1 MKNSNYEFNKIYF
14 LNYLLL
20 IFIGCINSLSD
31 ITLLKLGTKNKLIKF
46 KENISIYKLKTNY
59 LNLNISINNFI
70 NITRSKISEQFNPET
85 LLMKNCSNSN
95 NTFCFCKLL
104 YI

>member
-14 LNYLLL
+14 LNYLII
-20 IFIGCINSLSD
+20 IFIGYINSLSD
-31 ITLLKLGTKNKLIKF
+31 ITLLKLGIKNKLIKF

-70 NITRSKISEQFNPET
+70 NITRSKISEQFNQET
-85 LLMKNCSNSN
+85 LLMKNCSISN
-95 NTFCFCKLL
+95 NTFCICKLL

>member
-14 LNYLLL
+14 LNYLII
-20 IFIGCINSLSD
+20 IFIGYINSLSD
-31 ITLLKLGTKNKLIKF
+31 ITLLKLGIKNKLIKF
-46 KENISIYKLKTNY
+46 KENISIYKLKTNN

-95 NTFCFCKLL
+95 NTFCICKLL